1 MAIVIVLALVF
12 VVTLI
17 VTAIVCKVCRKQKL
31 SETRSENSDEEAGS
45 AVHQQLLKPH
55 HHHNQQPHVMVS
67 VNKLDDILYEKPP
80 MEHSTPLQLG
90 PGYCVPDNQ
99 TVDNISSV
107 PGIYQHRQ
115 ISYFTRDKSEKS
127 LGR

>member
-17 VTAIVCKVCRKQKL
+17 VTAIVCRVCRKQKL

-55 HHHNQQPHVMVS
+55 HQQHPHVMVS

-80 MEHSTPLQLG
+80 MKHSTPLQLG
-90 PGYCVPDNQ
+90 PGYLVPDNQ
-99 TVDNISSV
+99 NVDNISSV
-107 PGIYQHRQ
+107 PGIYQHGQ

>member
-12 VVTLI
+12 VITLI
-17 VTAIVCKVCRKQKL
+17 VTAIVCRICRRQKL

-45 AVHQQLLKPH
+45 AVHQQLLRPH
-55 HHHNQQPHVMVS
+55 HHHHQPHVMVS
-67 VNKLDDILYEKPP
+67 VKKLDDILYEKPP
-80 MEHSTPLQLG
+80 MEHSTPLQLA
-90 PGYCVPDNQ
+90 PGYLDNQ

-107 PGIYQHRQ
+107 PGIYQQRQ
-115 ISYFTRDKSEKS
+115 IAYFPRDKSEKS